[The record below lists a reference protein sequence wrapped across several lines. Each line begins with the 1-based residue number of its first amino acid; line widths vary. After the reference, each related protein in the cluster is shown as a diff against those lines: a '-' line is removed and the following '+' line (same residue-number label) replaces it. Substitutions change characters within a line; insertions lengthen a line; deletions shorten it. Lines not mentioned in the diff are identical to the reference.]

1 MNKLSSVQA
10 LRALAALMVVI
21 LHSKIMFSAEER
33 KLLLTIPGFT
43 DIGYYGVQLFFVI
56 SGFIISVVVSKPNY
70 DVRSFAIRRV
80 FRIFPL
86 WWLVMSVGLAMY
98 FWRSWFRA
106 DVELLGLVGVLKSYA
121 LLPQKPY
128 PFINPGWSL
137 EYEVIFYA
145 IVALLYPL
153 TGIWGVFVLMLGL
166 STAANAFKPADG
178 YHLVDGSYLFFG
190 AGIVAYLLRNRSWR
204 EAAPLA
210 AGGLALAYARFYEA
224 IPIGINEAMVALATG
239 FAALLVVV
247 VSLERNGWSV
257 PRFIIRIGDASYS
270 LYLWHWLLIPS
281 LATVRNGL
289 FADRGS
295 PELWRWIFI
304 FISIAVAQASFR
316 WLELPSIALG
326 DRLSRRIAG
335 DRVRELG

>member
-56 SGFIISVVVSKPNY
+56 SGFIISAVVSKPNY

-106 DVELLGLVGVLKSYA
+106 DVELLGWVGVLKSYA

-190 AGIVAYLLRNRSWR
+190 AGIVAYLLRNRSGR

-210 AGGLALAYARFYEA
+210 AGGACVGIRQILRSDPDWHQRGHGGARHWVCGTA
-224 IPIGINEAMVALATG
+224 GSRC
-239 FAALLVVV
+239 FA
-247 VSLERNGWSV
+247 
-257 PRFIIRIGDASYS
+257 
-270 LYLWHWLLIPS
+270 
-281 LATVRNGL
+281 
-289 FADRGS
+289 
-295 PELWRWIFI
+295 
-304 FISIAVAQASFR
+304 
-316 WLELPSIALG
+316 
-326 DRLSRRIAG
+326 
-335 DRVRELG
+335 

>member
-1 MNKLSSVQA
+1 
-10 LRALAALMVVI
+10 
-21 LHSKIMFSAEER
+21 
-33 KLLLTIPGFT
+33 
-43 DIGYYGVQLFFVI
+43 VI
-56 SGFIISVVVSKPNY
+56 SGFIISAVVSKPNY

-106 DVELLGLVGVLKSYA
+106 DVELLGWVGVLKSYA

-224 IPIGINEAMVALATG
+224 IPIGQRGHGGARHWVCGTAG
-239 FAALLVVV
+239 SRCFA
-247 VSLERNGWSV
+247 
-257 PRFIIRIGDASYS
+257 
-270 LYLWHWLLIPS
+270 
-281 LATVRNGL
+281 
-289 FADRGS
+289 
-295 PELWRWIFI
+295 
-304 FISIAVAQASFR
+304 
-316 WLELPSIALG
+316 
-326 DRLSRRIAG
+326 
-335 DRVRELG
+335 